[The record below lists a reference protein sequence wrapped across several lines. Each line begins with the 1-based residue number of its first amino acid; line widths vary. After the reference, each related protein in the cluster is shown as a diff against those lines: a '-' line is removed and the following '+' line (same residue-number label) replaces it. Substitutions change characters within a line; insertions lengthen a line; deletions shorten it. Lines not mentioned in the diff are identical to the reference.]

1 MAMRMRAPDGNMTP
15 SVLRMTLIPIRG
27 IVALVVNDDTLA
39 EFTGVSVRYA
49 DVVALDT
56 TTTAFR
62 RGTSLALVGANGSG
76 KSTVLRLLAGLLEP
90 TDGTV
95 VRAPGVDAAF
105 IAQQHEHHDWMPVPV
120 DEVIRMGCYRT
131 RGLLGR
137 ITRADR
143 AEINSVAERL
153 EVADLLRRSFSE
165 LSGGQRQRVLVAQA
179 LIGSPKLLLLDEPIT
194 GLDLPSQE
202 TILSIIDGEVANG
215 ATVVFSTHHL
225 EEAKR
230 AGRVMLLAGCVIA
243 DGAPDDV
250 LRPEHLATAFGGR
263 LLRIGGEALLVDD
276 HGHGHSHDLGGDNNH
291 DDVGHRHLHQP
302 EHAAEHG
309 QR

>member
-1 MAMRMRAPDGNMTP
+1 MLFR
-15 SVLRMTLIPIRG
+15 S
-27 IVALVVNDDTLA
+27 
-39 EFTGVSVRYA
+39 SVRYA

-56 TTTAFR
+56 TTTTFR
-62 RGTSLALVGANGSG
+62 RGTSVALVGANGSG

-90 TDGTV
+90 TTGSV
-95 VRAPGVDAAF
+95 ERLGGVEAAF
-105 IAQQHEHHDWMPVPV
+105 IAQQHEHHDWMPLPV
-120 DEVIRMGCYRT
+120 DGVIRMGCYRA
-131 RGLLGR
+131 RGFLGR
-137 ITRADR
+137 ITRSDR
-143 AEINSVAERL
+143 TEIQDVAERL
-153 EVADLLRRSFSE
+153 EVADLLRRPFSD

-179 LIGSPKLLLLDEPIT
+179 LIGAPRLLLLDEPIT

-202 TILSIIDGEVANG
+202 AILSIIDAEVAAG
-215 ATVVFSTHHL
+215 STVVFSTHHL

-263 LLRIGGEALLVDD
+263 LLRIGDEALLVDD
-276 HGHGHSHDLGGDNNH
+276 HGHGHSHDLGDDHNH

-302 EHAAEHG
+302 EHAAEHD
-309 QR
+309 RH

>member
-1 MAMRMRAPDGNMTP
+1 MD
-15 SVLRMTLIPIRG
+15 LIPN
-27 IVALVVNDDTLA
+27 VAAWRYGGPVVERSDAVVA
-39 EFTGVSVRYA
+39 EFGGVSVRYG

-56 TTTAFR
+56 TTTDFR
-62 RGTSLALVGANGSG
+62 RATSVALVGANGSG
-76 KSTVLRLLAGLLEP
+76 KSTVLRLLGGLLSP
-90 TDGTV
+90 TSGTV
-95 VRAPGVDAAF
+95 VRAPGVEAAF
-105 IAQQHEHHDWMPVPV
+105 IAQQHEHHDWMPLPV
-120 DEVIRMGCYRT
+120 DEVIRMGCYRA

-143 AEINSVAERL
+143 EEVRGVAERL
-153 EVADLLRRSFSE
+153 DVADLLRRSFSE

-202 TILSIIDGEVANG
+202 AILSIIDAEVDAG

-230 AGRVMLLAGCVIA
+230 AQRVMLLAGCVIA
-243 DGAPDDV
+243 DGVPDEV

-276 HGHGHSHDLGGDNNH
+276 HGHGHSHDFGDDH
-291 DDVGHRHLHQP
+291 SHADVGHRHLHQP
-302 EHAAEHG
+302 EHAAEH
-309 QR
+309 RIDEPR

>member
-1 MAMRMRAPDGNMTP
+1 MVPNE
-15 SVLRMTLIPIRG
+15 
-27 IVALVVNDDTLA
+27 TLA

-56 TTTAFR
+56 TTTTFR
-62 RGTSLALVGANGSG
+62 RGTSVALVGANGSG

-90 TDGTV
+90 TTGSV
-95 VRAPGVDAAF
+95 ERVPGVDAAF
-105 IAQQHEHHDWMPVPV
+105 IAQQHEHHDWMPLPV
-120 DEVIRMGCYRT
+120 DEVIRMGCYRA
-131 RGLLGR
+131 RGLVGR

-143 AEINSVAERL
+143 TEIRDVAERL
-153 EVADLLRRSFSE
+153 EVADLLRRPFSD

-179 LIGSPKLLLLDEPIT
+179 LIGAPRLLLLDEPIT

-202 TILSIIDGEVANG
+202 AILSIIDAEVAAG
-215 ATVVFSTHHL
+215 STVVFSTHHL

-243 DGAPDDV
+243 DGAPDEV

-276 HGHGHSHDLGGDNNH
+276 HGHGHSHDLGDDHNH

-302 EHAAEHG
+302 EHAAEHDHH
-309 QR
+309 

>member
-1 MAMRMRAPDGNMTP
+1 MVPNEA
-15 SVLRMTLIPIRG
+15 
-27 IVALVVNDDTLA
+27 LA

-56 TTTAFR
+56 TTTTFR
-62 RGTSLALVGANGSG
+62 RGTSVALVGANGSG
-76 KSTVLRLLAGLLEP
+76 KSTVLRLLAGLLDP
-90 TDGTV
+90 TTGSV
-95 VRAPGVDAAF
+95 ERVPGVDAAF
-105 IAQQHEHHDWMPVPV
+105 IAQQHEHHDWMPLPV
-120 DEVIRMGCYRT
+120 DEVIRMGCYRA
-131 RGLLGR
+131 RGLVGR

-143 AEINSVAERL
+143 TEIRDVAERL
-153 EVADLLRRSFSE
+153 EVADLLRRPFSD

-179 LIGSPKLLLLDEPIT
+179 LIGAPRLLLLDEPIT

-202 TILSIIDGEVANG
+202 AILSIIDAEVAAG
-215 ATVVFSTHHL
+215 STVVFSTHHL

-243 DGAPDDV
+243 DGAPDEV

-276 HGHGHSHDLGGDNNH
+276 HGHGHSHDLGDDHNH

-302 EHAAEHG
+302 EHAAEHDHH
-309 QR
+309 

>member
-1 MAMRMRAPDGNMTP
+1 MASNE
-15 SVLRMTLIPIRG
+15 
-27 IVALVVNDDTLA
+27 TLA
-39 EFTGVSVRYA
+39 EFIGVSVRYA

-56 TTTAFR
+56 TSTTFR
-62 RGTSLALVGANGSG
+62 RGTSVALVGANGSG
-76 KSTVLRLLAGLLEP
+76 KSTVLRLLAGLLDP
-90 TDGTV
+90 TTGSV
-95 VRAPGVDAAF
+95 ERVAGVEAAF
-105 IAQQHEHHDWMPVPV
+105 IAQQHEHHDWMPLPV
-120 DEVIRMGCYRT
+120 DEVIRMGCYRA

-137 ITRADR
+137 VTRADR
-143 AEINSVAERL
+143 KEIGEVAERL
-153 EVADLLRRSFSE
+153 EVADLLRRPFSD

-179 LIGSPKLLLLDEPIT
+179 LIGAPRLLLLDEPIT

-202 TILSIIDGEVANG
+202 AILSIIDAEVAAG
-215 ATVVFSTHHL
+215 STVVFSTHHL

-243 DGAPDDV
+243 DGTPDEV

-276 HGHGHSHDLGGDNNH
+276 HGHGHSHDLGDDHNH

-302 EHAAEHG
+302 EHDRH
-309 QR
+309 

>member
-1 MAMRMRAPDGNMTP
+1 
-15 SVLRMTLIPIRG
+15 MTLIPNPTIGRYG
-27 IVALVVNDDTLA
+27 DAVIERSTSVIA
-39 EFTGVSVRYA
+39 EFADASVRYA
-49 DVVALDT
+49 DVVALD
-56 TTTAFR
+56 R
-62 RGTSLALVGANGSG
+62 TSTVFESGSSIALVGANGSG
-76 KSTVLRLLAGLLEP
+76 KSTVLRLLAGLLAP
-90 TDGTV
+90 STGTV
-95 VRAPGVDAAF
+95 VRAPGVEAAF
-105 IAQQHEHHDWMPVPV
+105 IAQQHGHHDWMPLPV
-120 DEVIRMGCYRT
+120 DEVIRMGCYRA

-137 ITRADR
+137 VTRADR
-143 AEINSVAERL
+143 AEIRAVAERL
-153 EVADLLRRSFSE
+153 DVDDLLRRSFSE

-202 TILSIIDGEVANG
+202 TILSIIDAEVASG

-230 AGRVMLLAGCVIA
+230 AERVMLLAGCVIA
-243 DGAPDDV
+243 DGTPDAV

-276 HGHGHSHDLGGDNNH
+276 HGHGHSHDLGDDHNH

-302 EHAAEHG
+302 EHAAEH
-309 QR
+309 RHD

>member
-1 MAMRMRAPDGNMTP
+1 
-15 SVLRMTLIPIRG
+15 MTLIPNWDILRLVDAD
-27 IVALVVNDDTLA
+27 VAIADLV
-39 EFTGVSVRYA
+39 GVSVRYA
-49 DVVALDT
+49 DVIALDT
-56 TTTAFR
+56 TTTTFDP
-62 RGTSLALVGANGSG
+62 GSSVALVGANGSG

-90 TDGTV
+90 TAGRV
-95 VRAPGVDAAF
+95 ERAPGVEAAF
-105 IAQQHEHHDWMPVPV
+105 IAQQHEHHDWMPLPV
-120 DEVIRMGCYRT
+120 EEVIRMGCYRS

-143 AEINSVAERL
+143 DEIRTAAERL
-153 EVADLLRRSFSE
+153 EVTDLLRRSFSE

-202 TILSIIDGEVANG
+202 AILSIIDAEVANG

-243 DGAPDDV
+243 DGVPEAV

-276 HGHGHSHDLGGDNNH
+276 HGHGHSHDLGDDHNH
-291 DDVGHRHLHQP
+291 DDVGHRHLHRP
-302 EHAAEHG
+302 EHAAEHRQG
-309 QR
+309 

>member
-1 MAMRMRAPDGNMTP
+1 MSPEDT
-15 SVLRMTLIPIRG
+15 
-27 IVALVVNDDTLA
+27 VASLTA
-39 EFTGVSVRYA
+39 VSVRYA

-56 TTTAFR
+56 TTTSFE
-62 RGTSLALVGANGSG
+62 RGSSTALVGANGSG
-76 KSTVLRLLAGLLEP
+76 KSTVLRLLAGLLAP
-90 TDGTV
+90 TTGMV
-95 VRAPGVDAAF
+95 ERAPGVEAAF
-105 IAQQHEHHDWMPVPV
+105 IAQQHEHHDWMPLPV

-137 ITRADR
+137 ITRDDR
-143 AEINSVAERL
+143 AEVRSVAERL
-153 EVADLLRRSFSE
+153 DVTDLLRRPFSE

-179 LIGSPKLLLLDEPIT
+179 LIGSPRLLLLDEPIT

-202 TILSIIDGEVANG
+202 TILSIIDAEVASG

-230 AGRVMLLAGCVIA
+230 AQRVMLLAGCLIA
-243 DGAPDDV
+243 DGAPDEV
-250 LRPEHLATAFGGR
+250 LLPEHLATAFGGR

-276 HGHGHSHDLGGDNNH
+276 HGHGHSHDVGDDHSH

-302 EHAAEHG
+302 EHAAEHRTASDG
-309 QR
+309 EPR

>member
-1 MAMRMRAPDGNMTP
+1 MA
-15 SVLRMTLIPIRG
+15 L
-27 IVALVVNDDTLA
+27 DDTSA
-39 EFTGVSVRYA
+39 AFTDVSVRYA
-49 DVVALDT
+49 DVVALDRT
-56 TTTAFR
+56 TTTFR
-62 RGTSLALVGANGSG
+62 RGTSVALVGANGSG

-90 TDGTV
+90 TTGSV
-95 VRAPGVDAAF
+95 ERLPGVDAAF
-105 IAQQHEHHDWMPVPV
+105 IAQQHEHHDWMPLPV
-120 DEVIRMGCYRT
+120 DEVIRMGCYRA

-137 ITRADR
+137 ITRTDR
-143 AEINSVAERL
+143 TEIRDVAERL
-153 EVADLLRRSFSE
+153 EVADLLRRPFSE

-179 LIGSPKLLLLDEPIT
+179 LIGAPRLLLLDEPIT

-202 TILSIIDGEVANG
+202 AILSIIDEEVAG
-215 ATVVFSTHHL
+215 GSTVVFSTHHL

-276 HGHGHSHDLGGDNNH
+276 HGHGHSHDLGDDHNH
-291 DDVGHRHLHQP
+291 GDVGHRHLHQP
-302 EHAAEHG
+302 EHAAEHDH
-309 QR
+309 R

>member
-1 MAMRMRAPDGNMTP
+1 
-15 SVLRMTLIPIRG
+15 MTLIPNRS
-27 IVALVVNDDTLA
+27 IVGYVAAGGAIADFVD
-39 EFTGVSVRYA
+39 VSVRYA
-49 DVVALDT
+49 DVIALDT
-56 TTTAFR
+56 TTATFA
-62 RGTSLALVGANGSG
+62 RGSSVALVGANGSG
-76 KSTVLRLLAGLLEP
+76 KSTVLRLLAGLLDP
-90 TDGTV
+90 TVGRV
-95 VRAPGVDAAF
+95 ERAPRVEAAF
-105 IAQQHEHHDWMPVPV
+105 IAQQHEHHDWMPLPV
-120 DEVIRMGCYRT
+120 DEVIRMGCYRS

-143 AEINSVAERL
+143 DEIRAAAERL
-153 EVADLLRRSFSE
+153 EVPDLLRRSFSE

-179 LIGSPKLLLLDEPIT
+179 LIGSPKLLLLDEPI
-194 GLDLPSQE
+194 DLPSQE
-202 TILSIIDGEVANG
+202 TILSIIDAEVASG

-243 DGAPDDV
+243 DGTPEAV

-276 HGHGHSHDLGGDNNH
+276 HGHGHSHDLGDDHNH

-302 EHAAEHG
+302 EHAAEH
-309 QR
+309 RHS

>member
-1 MAMRMRAPDGNMTP
+1 MGSDET
-15 SVLRMTLIPIRG
+15 V
-27 IVALVVNDDTLA
+27 A

-56 TTTAFR
+56 TTTTFR
-62 RGTSLALVGANGSG
+62 RGTSIALVGANGSG

-90 TDGTV
+90 TTGSV
-95 VRAPGVDAAF
+95 ERLAGVEAAF
-105 IAQQHEHHDWMPVPV
+105 IAQQHEHHDWMPLPV

-131 RGLLGR
+131 RGLLQR

-143 AEINSVAERL
+143 QEIRDVAERL
-153 EVADLLRRSFSE
+153 EVADLLRRSFSD

-179 LIGSPKLLLLDEPIT
+179 LIGAPRLLLLDEPIT

-202 TILSIIDGEVANG
+202 AILSIIDAEIAAGS
-215 ATVVFSTHHL
+215 TVVFSTHHL

-243 DGAPDDV
+243 DGTPDDV

-263 LLRIGGEALLVDD
+263 LLRVGDEALLVDD
-276 HGHGHSHDLGGDNNH
+276 HGHGHSHELGDDHNH

-302 EHAAEHG
+302 EHAAEQDPH
-309 QR
+309 

>member
-1 MAMRMRAPDGNMTP
+1 
-15 SVLRMTLIPIRG
+15 MTLIPTSG
-27 IVALVVNDDTLA
+27 IVDGVDANHVIA
-39 EFTGVSVRYA
+39 EFDDVSVRYA
-49 DVVALDT
+49 DVIALDT
-56 TTTAFR
+56 TTTTFD
-62 RGTSLALVGANGSG
+62 GGSSVALVGANGSG
-76 KSTVLRLLAGLLEP
+76 KSTVLRLLAGLLAP
-90 TDGTV
+90 TTGSVT
-95 VRAPGVDAAF
+95 RAAGVEAAF
-105 IAQQHEHHDWMPVPV
+105 IAQQHEHHDWMPLPV
-120 DEVIRMGCYRT
+120 DEVIRMGCYRV

-137 ITRADR
+137 VTRADR
-143 AEINSVAERL
+143 AEIRDAAERL
-153 EVADLLRRSFSE
+153 EVADLLHRSFSE

-202 TILSIIDGEVANG
+202 TILSIIDAEVADG

-230 AGRVMLLAGCVIA
+230 AQRVMLLAGCVIA

-276 HGHGHSHDLGGDNNH
+276 HGHGHSHDLGDDHNH

-302 EHAAEHG
+302 EHAAEHRHG
-309 QR
+309 

>member
-1 MAMRMRAPDGNMTP
+1 MSSNE
-15 SVLRMTLIPIRG
+15 
-27 IVALVVNDDTLA
+27 TLA
-39 EFTGVSVRYA
+39 GFTGVSVRYA

-56 TTTAFR
+56 TTTTFR
-62 RGTSLALVGANGSG
+62 RGTSVALVGANGSG

-90 TDGTV
+90 TAGSV
-95 VRAPGVDAAF
+95 ERLEGVEAAF
-105 IAQQHEHHDWMPVPV
+105 IAQQHEHHDWMPLPV
-120 DEVIRMGCYRT
+120 DEVIRMGCYRA
-131 RGLLGR
+131 RGLLRR

-143 AEINSVAERL
+143 REIQDVAERL
-153 EVADLLRRSFSE
+153 EVADLLRRPFSD

-179 LIGSPKLLLLDEPIT
+179 LIGAPRLLLLDEPIT

-202 TILSIIDGEVANG
+202 AILSIIDAEVAAG
-215 ATVVFSTHHL
+215 STVVFSTHHL

-263 LLRIGGEALLVDD
+263 LLRIGDEALLVDD
-276 HGHGHSHDLGGDNNH
+276 HGHGHSHDLGDDHNH

-302 EHAAEHG
+302 EHAAEHD
-309 QR
+309 RH

>member
-1 MAMRMRAPDGNMTP
+1 MT
-15 SVLRMTLIPIRG
+15 SVTG
-27 IVALVVNDDTLA
+27 TAVA
-39 EFTGVSVRYA
+39 EFHEVSVRYA

-56 TTTAFR
+56 TTTSFE
-62 RGTSLALVGANGSG
+62 RGSSVALVGANGSG
-76 KSTVLRLLAGLLEP
+76 KSTMLRLLAGLLEP
-90 TDGTV
+90 STGTV
-95 VRAPGVDAAF
+95 QRIDGIEASF

-120 DEVIRMGCYRT
+120 DEVLRMGCYRR

-137 ITRADR
+137 ITRGDR
-143 AEINSVAERL
+143 AEIRQVAERL
-153 EVADLLRRSFSE
+153 GVADLSRRPFSE

-179 LIGSPKLLLLDEPIT
+179 LIGSPGLLLLDEPIT

-202 TILSIIDGEVANG
+202 AILTIIDEEIANG
-215 ATVVFSTHHL
+215 STVVFSTHHL

-230 AGRVMLLAGCVIA
+230 AQRVMLLAGCLIA

-263 LLRIGGEALLVDD
+263 LLRLGGEAILVDD
-276 HGHGHSHDLGGDNNH
+276 HGHGHSHDLGDEHNH

-302 EHAAEHG
+302 EHAAEHDA
-309 QR
+309 R

>member
-1 MAMRMRAPDGNMTP
+1 MAADRAIAVLDG
-15 SVLRMTLIPIRG
+15 
-27 IVALVVNDDTLA
+27 A
-39 EFTGVSVRYA
+39 SVRYA
-49 DVVALDT
+49 DVIALDT
-56 TTTAFR
+56 TTATFD
-62 RGTSLALVGANGSG
+62 RGSSIALVGANGSG
-76 KSTVLRLLAGLLEP
+76 KSTVLRLLAGLLAP
-90 TDGTV
+90 STGSVT
-95 VRAPGVDAAF
+95 RAAGVEAAF
-105 IAQQHEHHDWMPVPV
+105 IAQQHEHHAWMPLPV
-120 DEVIRMGCYRT
+120 DEVIRMGCYRA

-137 ITRADR
+137 VTRADR
-143 AEINSVAERL
+143 AEIRTAAERL
-153 EVADLLRRSFSE
+153 DVADLLRRSFSE

-202 TILSIIDGEVANG
+202 TILSIIDDEVAGG

-230 AGRVMLLAGCVIA
+230 AERVMLLAGCVIA
-243 DGAPDDV
+243 DGAPEDV

-276 HGHGHSHDLGGDNNH
+276 HGHGHSHDLGDEHNH

-302 EHAAEHG
+302 EHAAEHD

>member
-1 MAMRMRAPDGNMTP
+1 MT
-15 SVLRMTLIPIRG
+15 SHETI
-27 IVALVVNDDTLA
+27 A
-39 EFTGVSVRYA
+39 EFGGVSVRYA

-56 TTTAFR
+56 TTTTFR
-62 RGTSLALVGANGSG
+62 AGTSVALVGANGSG
-76 KSTVLRLLAGLLEP
+76 KSTVLLLLAGLLEP
-90 TDGTV
+90 TTGSV
-95 VRAPGVDAAF
+95 ERAPGVEAAF
-105 IAQQHEHHDWMPVPV
+105 IAQQHEHHDWMPLPV
-120 DEVIRMGCYRT
+120 DEVLRMGCYRA

-137 ITRADR
+137 VTRADR
-143 AEINSVAERL
+143 AEIREVAERL
-153 EVADLLRRSFSE
+153 EVVDLLRRSFSE

-202 TILSIIDGEVANG
+202 TILSIIDAEVAKG
-215 ATVVFSTHHL
+215 STVVFSTHHL

-230 AGRVMLLAGCVIA
+230 AERVMLLAGCVIA
-243 DGAPDDV
+243 DGVPDEV

-276 HGHGHSHDLGGDNNH
+276 HGHGHSHDVGDDHSH

-302 EHAAEHG
+302 EHAAERDSDVGRTH
-309 QR
+309 R

>member
-1 MAMRMRAPDGNMTP
+1 VT
-15 SVLRMTLIPIRG
+15 SHETI
-27 IVALVVNDDTLA
+27 A
-39 EFTGVSVRYA
+39 EFGGVSVRYA

-56 TTTAFR
+56 TTTTFR
-62 RGTSLALVGANGSG
+62 AGTSVALVGANGSG
-76 KSTVLRLLAGLLEP
+76 KSTVLLLLAGLLAP
-90 TDGTV
+90 TTGSV
-95 VRAPGVDAAF
+95 ERAPGVEAAF
-105 IAQQHEHHDWMPVPV
+105 IAQQHEHHDWMPLPV
-120 DEVIRMGCYRT
+120 DEVLRMGCYRA

-137 ITRADR
+137 VTRADR
-143 AEINSVAERL
+143 AEIREVAERL
-153 EVADLLRRSFSE
+153 EVVDLLRRSFSE

-202 TILSIIDGEVANG
+202 TILSIIDAEVAKG
-215 ATVVFSTHHL
+215 STVVFSTHHL

-230 AGRVMLLAGCVIA
+230 AERVMLLAGCVIA
-243 DGAPDDV
+243 DGVPDEV

-276 HGHGHSHDLGGDNNH
+276 HGHGHSHDVGDDHSH

-302 EHAAEHG
+302 EHAAERDSDVGRTH
-309 QR
+309 R

>member
-1 MAMRMRAPDGNMTP
+1 MP
-15 SVLRMTLIPIRG
+15 SERSNPETT
-27 IVALVVNDDTLA
+27 AA
-39 EFTGVSVRYA
+39 EFVDVSVRYA
-49 DVVALDT
+49 DVIALDT
-56 TTTAFR
+56 TTTTFS
-62 RGTSLALVGANGSG
+62 RGTSVALVGANGSG

-90 TDGTV
+90 TAGRV
-95 VRAPGVDAAF
+95 ERAPGIDAAF
-105 IAQQHEHHDWMPVPV
+105 IAQQHEHHDWMPLPV
-120 DEVIRMGCYRT
+120 DEVLRMGCYRA

-143 AEINSVAERL
+143 AEIRQVAERL
-153 EVADLLRRSFSE
+153 EVADLLRRSFSD

-179 LIGSPKLLLLDEPIT
+179 LIGSPRLLLLDEPIT

-202 TILSIIDGEVANG
+202 TILSIIDAEVAAG

-230 AGRVMLLAGCVIA
+230 AQRVVLLAGCVIA
-243 DGAPDDV
+243 DGAPDAV
-250 LRPEHLATAFGGR
+250 LRPDHLAVAFGGR

-276 HGHGHSHDLGGDNNH
+276 HGHGHGDEHSH

-302 EHAAEHG
+302 EHAAEHAADHE
-309 QR
+309 RR